1 MSTAF
6 DYHATSAQRRAY
18 DTDLSDAEWAVVRHL
33 IETVQRGPGPRRSV
47 DLREVLNAILYKC
60 RTRCQWRML
69 PHDLPPR
76 STVSGYFQRWSK
88 NGVWDQVAQQLRRL
102 GRDVESP
109 LALPRSEAGELVG
122 ARRTPRK
129 RSNFADHV

>member
-47 DLREVLNAILYKC
+47 DLQQARLQIGAF
-60 RTRCQWRML
+60 RQRRM
-69 PHDLPPR
+69 
-76 STVSGYFQRWSK
+76 
-88 NGVWDQVAQQLRRL
+88 
-102 GRDVESP
+102 GRM
-109 LALPRSEAGELVG
+109 VG
-122 ARRTPRK
+122 GGAVG
-129 RSNFADHV
+129 SVGSSC